1 MPLPKTDK
9 GSMTGHWMWGLGIPA
24 NSEHKEAAWYFIQW
38 ATSKQVDPRISTK
51 TGGATRLST
60 WDDPIYSQTLNPEY
74 VTAVQT
80 AMKTS
85 RPTGVFFEGWKEI
98 GMMVV
103 DAVQEIYA
111 GKPAD
116 QACAEL
122 QEKALKVVK

>member
-1 MPLPKTDK
+1 
-9 GSMTGHWMWGLGIPA
+9 
-24 NSEHKEAAWYFIQW
+24 
-38 ATSKQVDPRISTK
+38 
-51 TGGATRLST
+51 
-60 WDDPIYSQTLNPEY
+60 
-74 VTAVQT
+74 
-80 AMKTS
+80 MKTS

-122 QEKALKVVK
+122 QDKALQVVK